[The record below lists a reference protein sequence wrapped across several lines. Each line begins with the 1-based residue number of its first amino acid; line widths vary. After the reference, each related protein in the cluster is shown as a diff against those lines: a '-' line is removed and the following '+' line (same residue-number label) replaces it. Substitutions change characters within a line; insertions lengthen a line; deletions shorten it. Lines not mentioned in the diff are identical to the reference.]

1 MTVVSVTT
9 NSNGC
14 HICGQSVTFTPLDA
28 FTLLTLLPR
37 LELLPHWLMNR
48 EIKGQSQHVPMI
60 FPTHSISFEVAR
72 AYTTLAQ
79 RQSKTSLKRKLILK
93 YL

>member
-48 EIKGQSQHVPMI
+48 CAHGCCARCRMAVVLVADVQFSSHVL
-60 FPTHSISFEVAR
+60 VANVFD
-72 AYTTLAQ
+72 
-79 RQSKTSLKRKLILK
+79 TS
-93 YL
+93 